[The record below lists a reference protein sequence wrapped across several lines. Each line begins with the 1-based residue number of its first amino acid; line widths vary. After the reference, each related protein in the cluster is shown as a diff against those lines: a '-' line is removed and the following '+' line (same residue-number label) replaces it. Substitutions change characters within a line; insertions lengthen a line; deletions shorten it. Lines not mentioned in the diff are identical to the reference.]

1 MAAKNDII
9 SQCLNLVNQIVEK
22 KLSVYMN
29 LQMGEGISF
38 VFDNMTK
45 KSKSPSNKQ
54 RNIERSIKF
63 KQKIEKHED
72 EEILDKAQQKKEM
85 KQEKMENSEKF
96 DTTANE
102 TSDVVCESI
111 MLDRPT
117 VFESDMKVE
126 KDLMEH
132 FEVKGIKIKKVIF
145 VRDASRDLRRIEI
158 KIKPMKK
165 KFLEDANIKFRDC
178 RILWMR

>member
-1 MAAKNDII
+1 
-9 SQCLNLVNQIVEK
+9 
-22 KLSVYMN
+22 
-29 LQMGEGISF
+29 
-38 VFDNMTK
+38 
-45 KSKSPSNKQ
+45 
-54 RNIERSIKF
+54 
-63 KQKIEKHED
+63 
-72 EEILDKAQQKKEM
+72 
-85 KQEKMENSEKF
+85 
-96 DTTANE
+96 
-102 TSDVVCESI
+102 

-132 FEVKGIKIKKVIF
+132 YEEKGIKIRKVIF

-165 KFLEDANIKFRDC
+165 KVLEDANIKFRDC

>member
-1 MAAKNDII
+1 
-9 SQCLNLVNQIVEK
+9 
-22 KLSVYMN
+22 
-29 LQMGEGISF
+29 
-38 VFDNMTK
+38 
-45 KSKSPSNKQ
+45 
-54 RNIERSIKF
+54 
-63 KQKIEKHED
+63 
-72 EEILDKAQQKKEM
+72 M
-85 KQEKMENSEKF
+85 KQEKTENSENI

-145 VRDASRDLRRIEI
+145 VRDSSRDLRRIEI
-158 KIKPMKK
+158 KIKKLLKMQTLNLKTVE
-165 KFLEDANIKFRDC
+165 FYG
-178 RILWMR
+178 